1 MPAVRDL
8 LEPGARNAVRDAL
21 RLVRWNRDIVSADD
35 HQRRRFDADDF
46 VPPACGLQRRGR
58 PCLRRTAGTGSAA
71 LPLVDDELVCEGSL
85 RKAEPNMM
93 GSTCFRSGA
102 GCP

>member
-1 MPAVRDL
+1 
-8 LEPGARNAVRDAL
+8 
-21 RLVRWNRDIVSADD
+21 
-35 HQRRRFDADDF
+35 
-46 VPPACGLQRRGR
+46 LQRRGR